1 MKLGNW
7 NTDRGDKIVQ
17 RLTMIEVQSMIEIP
31 SIDRDTN

>member
-17 RLTMIEVQSMIEIP
+17 RPTMIEVQSMIEIP